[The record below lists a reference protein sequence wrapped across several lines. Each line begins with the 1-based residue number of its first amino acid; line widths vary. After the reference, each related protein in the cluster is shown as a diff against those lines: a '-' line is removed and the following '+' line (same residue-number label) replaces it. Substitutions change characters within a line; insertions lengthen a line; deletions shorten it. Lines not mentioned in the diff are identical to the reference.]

1 MDPKKRIMKGGEMHI
16 SGTIPFMQYKHD
28 PDRTKKPHKDNS
40 EADFKSVLDEEM
52 RKMESTNRQK

>member
-1 MDPKKRIMKGGEMHI
+1 MHI
-16 SGTIPFMQYKHD
+16 SGTRPFMQYKHD

-40 EADFKSVLDEEM
+40 EADFKSVIDAEM